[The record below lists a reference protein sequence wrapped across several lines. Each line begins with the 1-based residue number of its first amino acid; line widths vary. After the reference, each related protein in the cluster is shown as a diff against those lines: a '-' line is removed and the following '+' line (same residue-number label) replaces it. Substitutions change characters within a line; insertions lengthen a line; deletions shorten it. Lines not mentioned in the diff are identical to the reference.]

1 MDGDRGWSLLADPDQ
16 WIRCSH
22 AQTALLDGGG
32 VTLAWQPD
40 ADSAGPA
47 AILAGPCAGPSTAS
61 STGPCDPDDGPAG
74 LAFDRWCRA
83 YRSRPRRGLVE
94 VLGTDGFGVNPV
106 EGEPRPGPLRF
117 PRGLAVDG
125 QQTLYVIESGAA
137 AVHVVDLESQRLR
150 RRIVLR
156 HGRARGPRPVD
167 VAASCCQAVVL
178 TQDPVSLLLLRAGA
192 GRSPDRNLVR
202 PPEACSG
209 PPTRVACPPG
219 PARGGDCA
227 AEETGDDVLVLWPG
241 SACWPP
247 LVACADGSVVAA
259 VPGASDLA
267 VGPDGELVVAGPAP
281 AAGGTASL
289 RRFRRHGD
297 SWAELVPLGA
307 PGYDGGAIG
316 FAPDGRVA
324 FTTEYGFGWSTGGPV
339 GYPQVGTVVTYRLDS
354 GQYRT
359 RWGRVLVEACIP
371 ARTGVRVRF
380 LSSDADQVDDPLEPT
395 PPEHGGYPVPAPD
408 ATPTLPSASALAR
421 TNDWSTLYR
430 RDDGM
435 AGLDPAAGQAGDD
448 FQIYET
454 PVTAA
459 PGRYLWLV
467 LALTGPGRST
477 PSVRSVRIERPG
489 HRLLA
494 QLPRMWSRNE
504 PDAGFLQRYLAPAE
518 GLLHELDLRAANR
531 DLMVDPRTVPDDAL
545 AWLAGLVGLA
555 LDQRWPI
562 EALRRLLAQ
571 AFDLFRIRGTQGGLE
586 RILALYLDRPVA
598 VVERWRMRGL
608 AGTVLGA
615 PPTQVRAPAVGGAA
629 ATSGALGRFQVG
641 GTAPGTDGFSPTAH
655 RFVVLVPAELTEE
668 QRQVISVIVERHK
681 PAHTLAE
688 ICELGSGMRVG
699 RQLHVALTSVVGPPA
714 QRRVVVG
721 QVLVGGDRVIGLPA
735 VGSRLGD
742 TSVLSGVQV
751 G

>member
-1 MDGDRGWSLLADPDQ
+1 M
-16 WIRCSH
+16 
-22 AQTALLDGGG
+22 
-32 VTLAWQPD
+32 
-40 ADSAGPA
+40 
-47 AILAGPCAGPSTAS
+47 
-61 STGPCDPDDGPAG
+61 
-74 LAFDRWCRA
+74 
-83 YRSRPRRGLVE
+83 
-94 VLGTDGFGVNPV
+94 
-106 EGEPRPGPLRF
+106 RF

-125 QQTLYVIESGAA
+125 QQILYVIESGAA

-156 HGRARGPRPVD
+156 HGRAGGPRPVD
-167 VAASCCQAVVL
+167 VAATCCQAVVL
-178 TQDPVSLLLLRAGA
+178 TQDPVSLLLLR
-192 GRSPDRNLVR
+192 GRRGPLPGPDLVR
-202 PPEACSG
+202 PAAARSG
-209 PPTRVACPPG
+209 PPFRVACSPG

-227 AEETGDDVLVLWPG
+227 TEETRDDVLVLWPG
-241 SACWPP
+241 SACWSA
-247 LVACADGSVVAA
+247 LVAAADGTVVAA

-267 VGPDGELVVAGPAP
+267 VGPDGVLVVAGPTP
-281 AAGGTASL
+281 AAGGMASL

-297 SWAELVPLGA
+297 SWAELAPLGA

-324 FTTEYGFGWSTGGPV
+324 FSTEHGFGWSTGPRV
-339 GYPQVGTVVTYRLDS
+339 SYPQAGTVVTYRLDS

-359 RWGRVLVEACIP
+359 RWGRMLVEACIP
-371 ARTGVRVRF
+371 ARTGVRARF
-380 LSSDADQVDDPLEPT
+380 LSSDADQVDDPLEPA

-408 ATPTLPSASALAR
+408 ATPPLPSASALAR

-430 RDDGM
+430 RADGM
-435 AGLDPAAGQAGDD
+435 AGLDPAAGPAGDD
-448 FQIYET
+448 GLQTYET
-454 PVTAA
+454 PVTAT

-467 LALTGPGRST
+467 LELTGQGRST

-531 DLMVDPRTVPDDAL
+531 DLIADPRTVPDDAL

-555 LDQRWPI
+555 LDQRWPAG
-562 EALRRLLAQ
+562 ALRRLLAQ
-571 AFDLFRIRGTQGGLE
+571 AFDLFRIRGTQGCLE

-615 PPTQVRAPAVGGAA
+615 PTAQVRAPAVGGAA

-641 GTAPGTDGFSPTAH
+641 GTAPGADGFNPTAH

-668 QRQVISVIVERHK
+668 QRQVISVIVEQHK

-714 QRRVVVG
+714 QRQVVVG

-742 TSVLSGVQV
+742 TSVLAGVQV

>member
-16 WIRCSH
+16 WMRCSH
-22 AQTALLDGGG
+22 AQTALIDGGG

-40 ADSAGPA
+40 ADPA
-47 AILAGPCAGPSTAS
+47 AGPCARPSDAS
-61 STGPCDPDDGPAG
+61 SAGPCDPDEGPAG

-94 VLGTDGFGVNPV
+94 VLGTGGFGVNPV
-106 EGEPRPGPLRF
+106 EGEPRPGPLRY

-178 TQDPVSLLLLRAGA
+178 TQNPVSLLLLR
-192 GRSPDRNLVR
+192 GRRGPLPGPDLIR
-202 PPEACSG
+202 PPAAAGSG
-209 PPTRVACPPG
+209 PPTRVACPPA

-227 AEETGDDVLVLWPG
+227 TEETCDDVLVLWPG
-241 SACWPP
+241 SACWPT
-247 LVACADGSVVAA
+247 LVACAGGSVVAA

-267 VGPDGELVVAGPAP
+267 VGPDGVLVVAGATP
-281 AAGGTASL
+281 AAGATAFL

-297 SWAELVPLGA
+297 SWAELAPLGA

-324 FTTEYGFGWSTGGPV
+324 FSTERGFGWSTGPRV
-339 GYPQVGTVVTYRLDS
+339 SYPPAGTVVTYRLDS

-359 RWGRVLVEACIP
+359 RWGRMLVEACIP
-371 ARTGVRVRF
+371 ARTGVRMRF
-380 LSSDADQVDDPLEPT
+380 LSSDTDEVDDPLEPT

-408 ATPTLPSASALAR
+408 ATPPLPSASALAR
-421 TNDWSTLYR
+421 TNEWNTLYR
-430 RDDGM
+430 RPGGQGG
-435 AGLDPAAGQAGDD
+435 ADPAARPAGDD
-448 FQIYET
+448 GFQTYET
-454 PVTAA
+454 PVTAT

-467 LALTGPGRST
+467 LELTGQGHST

-531 DLMVDPRTVPDDAL
+531 DLMADPRTAQDDAL

-555 LDQRWPI
+555 LDQRWPT
-562 EALRRLLAQ
+562 EAMRRLLAQ
-571 AFDLFRIRGTQGGLE
+571 AFELFRIRGTQGCLE

-608 AGTVLGA
+608 AGTVLG
-615 PPTQVRAPAVGGAA
+615 PPPAHVRAPAVGGAA

-641 GTAPGTDGFSPTAH
+641 GTAPGADGFSPTAH

-668 QRQVISVIVERHK
+668 QRQVISVIVEQHK

-742 TSVLSGVQV
+742 TSALAGVQA